1 MSGRPAIPGTRR
13 GFTLVELL
21 VTTAITAMVAASVAA
36 TVSAVTVG
44 MQGQDDSA
52 QEVARIA
59 RAQSRLTDHLF
70 RARMILS
77 ESATVATLWAPS
89 ETFTGN
95 TSDATDYDTINGNEL
110 RWYVVDAA
118 NGVIS
123 MQRLT
128 DTSNRTSY
136 ALATDWAALRT
147 SLLGSRSLTTV
158 TVLEGVLA
166 ASFRFT
172 AFNQCTDRRLV
183 LDVQLDDAHGGAHYE
198 LGGIVD
204 SLQKHLS
211 CP

>member
-1 MSGRPAIPGTRR
+1 
-13 GFTLVELL
+13 
-21 VTTAITAMVAASVAA
+21 
-36 TVSAVTVG
+36 

-59 RAQSRLTDHLF
+59 RAQSRLVDHLF

-77 ESATVATLWAPS
+77 ESSTVATIWVPS

-95 TSDATDYDTINGNEL
+95 TSDAAAYDTINANEL
-110 RWYVVDAA
+110 RWYVFDAT
-118 NGVIS
+118 NRVVS
-123 MQRLT
+123 MQRVT
-128 DTSNRTSY
+128 DTTSRTSY
-136 ALATDWAALRT
+136 PLTTDWAGLRT
-147 SLLGSRSLTTV
+147 SLASSRALTTV

-166 ASFRFT
+166 ATFRFT